1 MTEKSLI
8 ISVSHILK
16 KKSKNIN
23 TYESRI
29 LLQKGL
35 ILEKENEL
43 LKKKHLKNTN
53 CLSLK
58 SSLLRDNK
66 NINNNSQNS
75 NSQNSNSQ
83 NSNINGNGNNS
94 IISLKL
100 NELSISSDNILL
112 EHIEILKNQLELA
125 GIKPIDDII
134 TYEDA
139 KEKLKQSLILASEND
154 SFENISEVERWDSFI
169 TSHPKFILEKKNE
182 EEQWK
187 CSQNESIIKSFNIQK
202 SIIPKDIANLSIED
216 LIKRNMNKQLA
227 TRIFRNKSLWL
238 VHFSKEEIAKL
249 HFADLQYKFSNVG
262 LDIIE
267 LKALYACLPDEFMF
281 DHNKKKQIWKKDII
295 ERLKELTNQEK
306 MNNLPKKYVRNYC
319 YLESTECNKRKTKN
333 IKFDISVDKKDLFAE
348 LKSKIKN
355 I

>member
-8 ISVSHILK
+8 LSVSHILK

-43 LKKKHLKNTN
+43 LKNKNFRN
-53 CLSLK
+53 NKCNSLN
-58 SSLLRDNK
+58 SSLLRGNNNHNHNNSLNNSLNNNINT
-66 NINNNSQNS
+66 NINNN
-75 NSQNSNSQ
+75 
-83 NSNINGNGNNS
+83 NS
-94 IISLKL
+94 IVSLKL

-139 KEKLKQSLILASEND
+139 KEKLKQSLILASEKD
-154 SFENISEVERWDSFI
+154 SFENISEVERWDSFV
-169 TSHPKFILEKKNE
+169 TNHPKFILEKKNE

-187 CSQNESIIKSFNIQK
+187 LLQNESITESLNIQK
-202 SIIPKDIANLSIED
+202 SIIPKDITNLSIED
-216 LIKRNMNKQLA
+216 LTKRNMTKQLA

-238 VHFSKEEIAKL
+238 VHFSKEEISKL
-249 HFADLQYKFSNVG
+249 HSADLQYKFSNVG

-267 LKALYACLPDEFMF
+267 LKALYACLPNEFLF
-281 DHNKKKQIWKKDII
+281 DHDNKKQIWKRNII

-306 MNNLPKKYVRNYC
+306 MNKLPKKYVRNYC
-319 YLESTECNKRKTKN
+319 YLQSTECKKRE
-333 IKFDISVDKKDLFAE
+333 KKDIKLNIIHKTNLFAE

-355 I
+355 IS